1 MLEIVISSLA
11 IGGLGLEAIV
21 ASWWMRQQQ
30 VVPRPQEAEE
40 EERLT
45 TYESPEDRATIT
57 ESSPNG
63 NGKSVPS
70 EPPATGWEFK
80 IVRANRDLF
89 RNPAIFQHL
98 CEEEAQAGWVMVEK
112 LDDRRV
118 RFKRPMALRELINSD
133 HLTYDPYR
141 CHYGSSFSAMSG
153 LGAIAAILAIVVPA
167 YAGYYFAS
175 EMLGHSRSNSRT
187 APSQPWP
194 VPERSP

>member
-21 ASWWMRQQQ
+21 TSWWMRQQQ

-45 TYESPEDRATIT
+45 TYESPEDRAAIA
-57 ESSPNG
+57 ESLPNG
-63 NGKSVPS
+63 NGLAPY
-70 EPPATGWEFK
+70 EPPAAGWEFK

-89 RNPAIFQHL
+89 RNPAVFQHL
-98 CEEEAQAGWVMVEK
+98 CEEEAQAGWVMLEK

-141 CHYGSSFSAMSG
+141 CHYGSNFSAMSG

-167 YAGYYFAS
+167 YAGYHLAS
-175 EMLGHSRSNSRT
+175 EMLGHSRSNSRPT
-187 APSQPWP
+187 PSQPSP

>member
-21 ASWWMRQQQ
+21 TSWWMRQQQ

-45 TYESPEDRATIT
+45 TYESPEDRAAIA
-57 ESSPNG
+57 ESLPNG
-63 NGKSVPS
+63 NGLVPY
-70 EPPATGWEFK
+70 EPPAAGWEFK

-89 RNPAIFQHL
+89 RNPAVFQHL
-98 CEEEAQAGWVMVEK
+98 CEEEAQAGWVMLEK

-141 CHYGSSFSAMSG
+141 CHYGSNFSAMSG

-167 YAGYYFAS
+167 YAGYHLAS
-175 EMLGHSRSNSRT
+175 EILGNSRSNSRPT
-187 APSQPWP
+187 PSQPSP